1 MTPPIFLLFLVLQP
15 QNWGENQIKAGG
27 SSFFFVDSER
37 KEWGGHWFSSC
48 AVTSPIN
55 CARMCV
61 LTHKRKTE
69 TEVVTW

>member
-37 KEWGGHWFSSC
+37 KEWGGGGELVFIVRCHL
-48 AVTSPIN
+48 AY
-55 CARMCV
+55 
-61 LTHKRKTE
+61 
-69 TEVVTW
+69 